1 MLLMSFVERLT
12 DKKRVKWV
20 FILTLISCF
29 VTLFVSYSSWIIKGC
44 RVFMPFISD
53 MDLYQPEDTIFSVGG
68 TLAGFFVLITLSD
81 ICWIKRSEIKRHSL
95 SNIVNFLNYAA
106 LIPGALAAVSVMLL
120 VNTPWNVDEP
130 LHITLANNI
139 FYGGA
144 AWGIL
149 ISIVSWRLNKVN
161 PSKSNILY
169 WRAFSAFFAG
179 FSLVMMMHTF
189 GNIDWSFYSEID
201 RMEYANSGKLCHSEY
216 LAGAPVAAAYE
227 WLLILGILGVII
239 TFWNDL
245 NYNSSL
251 EEE

>member
-1 MLLMSFVERLT
+1 MLRMSIIEILNN
-12 DKKRVKWV
+12 KKRVRLV
-20 FILTLISCF
+20 FVGTLISCF
-29 VTLFVSYSSWIIKGC
+29 ITLFISYFSWIIKGC
-44 RVFMPFISD
+44 RAFMPFISD

-68 TLAGFFVLITLSD
+68 TLAGLFVLITLSD
-81 ICWIKRSEIKRHSL
+81 ICWIKRSEIKRYSL
-95 SNIVNFLNYAA
+95 SNFVNLMNYVA

-120 VNTPWNVDEP
+120 VNTPWNVNEP
-130 LHITLANNI
+130 LHITIANNI

-149 ISIVSWRLNKVN
+149 ISMVSWRLNKVN
-161 PSKSNILY
+161 PNKSNILY

-179 FSLVMMMHTF
+179 FSLVMMMRTF

-216 LAGAPVAAAYE
+216 LVGAPVAAAYE

-245 NYNSSL
+245 NYNASQ